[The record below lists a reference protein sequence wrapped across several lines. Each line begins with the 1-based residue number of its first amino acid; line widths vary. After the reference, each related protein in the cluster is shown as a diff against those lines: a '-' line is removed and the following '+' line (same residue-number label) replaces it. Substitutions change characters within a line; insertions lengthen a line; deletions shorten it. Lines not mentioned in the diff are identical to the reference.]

1 MMGFLLSWFGRL
13 SPWLL
18 IASLAYAAAFIEMKV
33 DQSPL
38 DQQLVE
44 PRDRFYG
51 GASQGDLSWFVGG
64 EGVVL
69 QTLDA
74 GQSWERIDLPGRQN
88 MQATAV
94 SAEGVR
100 VIVGNQGRVYTQQ
113 TLSEDWVGYNLP
125 VPEWA
130 GKLMTVEF
138 FDNHFWVAG
147 EMGALFRLDASGREW
162 VDLSLD
168 EDLSLNGITR
178 SASGRYWIAA
188 EFGTLMNSDD
198 RGQSWQ
204 RQTLAEES
212 LRQVHF
218 LDDQAVAVGN
228 RGLLLASTD
237 DGETWQTLPAV
248 TTDHLFDVIYF
259 DGRWLVSADQGQVF
273 TATKVTGPWEHREVS
288 GIDKTYFTQW
298 VPTSAGL
305 ALAGQ
310 RLGLVSNGQ
319 WQPWPTEEI
328 E

>member
-1 MMGFLLSWFGRL
+1 MMTFLLGWLGRL

-38 DQQLVE
+38 ERQLVE
-44 PRDRFYG
+44 SRDRFYG
-51 GASQGDLSWFVGG
+51 GASKGDFTWFVGG

-69 QTLDA
+69 QTPDA
-74 GQSWERIDLPGRQN
+74 GLSWERIDLPGRQN

-94 SAEGVR
+94 SPDGVR
-100 VIVGNQGRVYTQQ
+100 VIVGNQGRVYAQQ
-113 TLSEDWVGYNLP
+113 ILAGEWTGYNLP
-125 VPEWA
+125 VPDWA
-130 GKLMTVEF
+130 GKLLAVEF
-138 FDNHFWVAG
+138 FDDHFWIVG
-147 EMGALFRLDASGREW
+147 EAGALFRLNSLGLEW
-162 VDLSLD
+162 TDLSLD
-168 EDLSLNGITR
+168 EDLSLNGLAR
-178 SASGRYWIAA
+178 SDDGRYWIAA
-188 EFGTLMNSDD
+188 EFGTLLFSADG
-198 RGQSWQ
+198 GQTWE
-204 RQTLAEES
+204 RQILAEES

-218 LDDQAVAVGN
+218 RNGQAVAVGN

-237 DGETWQTLPAV
+237 SGETWQTHAAI

-259 DGRWLVSADQGQVF
+259 DGRWLASADQGQVF
-273 TATKVTGPWEHREVS
+273 AASEANGPWEPSLVS